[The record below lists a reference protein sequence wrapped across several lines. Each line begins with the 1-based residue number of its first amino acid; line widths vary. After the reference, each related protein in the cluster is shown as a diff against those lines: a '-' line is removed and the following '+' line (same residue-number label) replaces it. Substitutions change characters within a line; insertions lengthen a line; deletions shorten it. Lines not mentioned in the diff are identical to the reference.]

1 MRGLFL
7 FALLAAP
14 LTLTLSQKEREH
26 FAIFNFQSSLSFM
39 KLVVLGSGT
48 SVPHPRR
55 ASAAFWLETK
65 TGSILLDCSGDAA
78 HRMAAENLDWSNLD
92 AVWISHLHLDHC
104 GGLASLLFGLKWAP
118 QTQGRRKPLKIF
130 GCEGIERL
138 LRAIDDSNDYGLFEL
153 PFPIELHEVS
163 SGEADFEMLPGLQAQ
178 TFSTPHT
185 RESLAIR
192 ITDNNGASVAYSSDT
207 GYSEELASFARTVNL
222 LILECSFWRNKP
234 TEKHLELVHAMRIA
248 RLAEPRT
255 LLLTHLYP
263 EWDGVDLEEKAKEI
277 WSGTTIEAC
286 DGLRLEI

>member
-1 MRGLFL
+1 
-7 FALLAAP
+7 
-14 LTLTLSQKEREH
+14 
-26 FAIFNFQSSLSFM
+26 M

-55 ASAAFWLETK
+55 ASAAFWLETSA
-65 TGSILLDCSGDAA
+65 GSLLLDCSADAA
-78 HRMAAENLDWSNLD
+78 HRMAEENLNWSNLD

-104 GGLASLLFGLKWAP
+104 VGLASLLFGLKWAP
-118 QTQGRRKPLKIF
+118 QTQGRRKLLKIY
-130 GCEGIERL
+130 GCEGIKKL
-138 LRAIDDSNDYGLFEL
+138 LRAIDDSNDYGLFEQ
-153 PFPIELHEVS
+153 PFPIELHEVLVS
-163 SGEADFEMLPGLQAQ
+163 DGDFELLPGLRAK

-192 ITDNNGASVAYSSDT
+192 ITDNDEASVVYSSDT
-207 GYSEELASFARTVNL
+207 GYSEELASFAREVDL

-234 TEKHLELVHAMRIA
+234 TAKHLELVDAMRIA

-263 EWDGVDLEEKAKEI
+263 EWDGIDLESKAKELWPGI
-277 WSGTTIEAC
+277 TIEAW